1 MNETNRVINHN
12 NKSTPVKARDE
23 EQTSSAIFEPYVSTD
38 EIASFIGESR
48 RNVLRMV
55 REGKLTC
62 YPLSGFKRHTYK
74 FKRSEVSKDLEKL
87 RRPSGAA
94 SENASKNHHAKK

>member
-1 MNETNRVINHN
+1 MRHRKTVIHGN
-12 NKSTPVKARDE
+12 STASESTDKF
-23 EQTSSAIFEPYVSTD
+23 QTSHADLEPYVDAD
-38 EIASFIGESR
+38 EIALFIGDSR

-74 FKRSEVSKDLEKL
+74 FKRSEVSKDVEKL
-87 RRPSGAA
+87 RRPSGAV
-94 SENASKNHHAKK
+94 SKVTSKLQSRKK